1 MAQTATTIYLN
12 DEQRRKLFKLAEQRN
27 SSFSTEIRMAIDR
40 YVEEKESAFSEHEAQ
55 LLVDQA
61 NESIDRIAKSLD
73 EAHATVAR
81 ILKTHR
87 KKGHK

>member
-12 DEQRRKLFKLAEQRN
+12 DEQRRKLFKLAEARN

-40 YVEEKESAFSEHEAQ
+40 YVEQKESAFSEDEAQ
-55 LLVDQA
+55 LLVNQA
-61 NESIDRIAKSLD
+61 NESIDRIAKALD

-87 KKGHK
+87 KKGRK